1 MRIRIWSVYLI
12 AVATGLG
19 ILCFQLAWLWNAHQV
34 NEANFYSRA
43 TTALERSVNLY
54 LIQRNMNN
62 EQSPLYYI
70 NFQKAG
76 PGDSLDVFPQTFK
89 DATGAPIRY
98 KPQFIHIRTN
108 DELQIALIMA
118 RIGLTNSND
127 TISLAAIHTIFA
139 QQLAVDGLLQ
149 PFKLSLRRNWP
160 LQEKYSVAHIGY
172 TNSDKDLAAVFPA
185 RNAWLMKE
193 MVFPF
198 AVSFSLILLTGGG
211 LFYIGRNVWQQKR
224 FDDIKND
231 FINNMTH
238 ELKTPIAILKT
249 THEVLYDLGEIEDRE
264 KTKRYLALNSK
275 ELDRLE
281 ENVHR
286 VLDITHYENGNVQM
300 VFSQVDLPALITSV
314 TTKFAVITSTRFI
327 TRYDGETTS
336 VKTDA
341 HALETIVHNLI
352 DNAIKYNHKSDPVVE
367 IRITAHKGS
376 WSLMVIDNGP
386 GIPENHWP
394 FIFDKFYR
402 VPTGNVHTE
411 KGYGLGLSY
420 TRILVQELG
429 GTIGVKNAQP
439 TGTKFII
446 EFPYL

>member
-19 ILCFQLAWLWNAHQV
+19 ILCFQLSWLWNAHQV

-70 NFQKAG
+70 NFEKAG
-76 PGDSLDVFPQTFK
+76 PGDSLDVFPQTYK
-89 DATGAPIRY
+89 DSAGALIHY
-98 KPQFIHIRTN
+98 KPQFVHIRTN

-127 TISLAAIHTIFA
+127 TISLEFVRTIFG
-139 QQLAVDGLLQ
+139 QQLSVDGLLQ
-149 PFKLSLRRNWP
+149 PFRLLFRPNWP
-160 LQEKYSVAHIGY
+160 LQGKYCVAHIGY
-172 TNSDKDLAAVFPA
+172 TKSDKDIAAIFPA

-193 MVFPF
+193 MMFPF
-198 AVSFSLILLTGGG
+198 AISFSLILLTGGG

-249 THEVLYDLGEIEDRE
+249 THEVLYDLGESEDRE
-264 KTKRYLALNSK
+264 KTKRYLELNIK
-275 ELDRLE
+275 ELNRLE
-281 ENVHR
+281 ENVSR

-300 VFSQVDLPALITSV
+300 QISQVDLQSLITSV
-314 TTKFAVITSTRFI
+314 ITKFAVITNTRFI
-327 TRYDGETTS
+327 TVFDGETTS
-336 VKTDA
+336 IKTDA
-341 HALETIVHNLI
+341 HALETIIHNLV
-352 DNAIKYNHKSDPVVE
+352 DNAIKYNHNNHPVVE
-367 IRITAHKGS
+367 IRVAANKRLWTLVVH
-376 WSLMVIDNGP
+376 DNGP
-386 GIPENHWP
+386 GIPENHLP
-394 FIFDKFYR
+394 YIFDKFYR

-420 TRILVQELG
+420 TRILVQGLG
-429 GTIGVKNAQP
+429 GTIAVQNVQP

-446 EFPYL
+446 EFPFL